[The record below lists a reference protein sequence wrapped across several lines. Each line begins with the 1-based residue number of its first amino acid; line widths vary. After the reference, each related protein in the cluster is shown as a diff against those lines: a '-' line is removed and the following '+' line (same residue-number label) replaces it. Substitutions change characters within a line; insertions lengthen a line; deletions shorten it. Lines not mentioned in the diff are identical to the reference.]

1 MRGLTLCSQLCS
13 QSTLYF
19 QLLRRD
25 GDFDPL
31 SDRADKLT
39 TIKQHLNLPTMMH
52 LRSLTVPSIRILALG
67 FFFATSAVA
76 APSYEPHPLTG
87 LIHYPECQYVDSEWN
102 DGDSFLVEL
111 PTGEQ
116 VTVRLYEAD
125 CLEKTVPNDS
135 VARRLRGQR
144 RYFGISDYGGS
155 TDSSIAKAKELGE
168 KADHFT
174 ENALEQPFSI
184 HTSHSDARGAAV
196 NDRIYAF
203 VITSDNRSLA
213 AELVRNGLAR
223 ASGVYRRSPD
233 DLHYKEAEKRMDDLE
248 LLAAGSRRG
257 AWAFT
262 DWDALPEER
271 MVDRLGDPELR
282 ASIDRRPTVTEA
294 DPINVNEAP
303 TEELERLPG
312 IGPVIAAR
320 IIEERDQ
327 SPFASAQDL
336 GRVSGIG
343 PKSIESVAPFVR
355 FE

>member
-1 MRGLTLCSQLCS
+1 MKHT
-13 QSTLYF
+13 
-19 QLLRRD
+19 
-25 GDFDPL
+25 
-31 SDRADKLT
+31 
-39 TIKQHLNLPTMMH
+39 
-52 LRSLTVPSIRILALG
+52 RSLPVLSIRILTSGL
-67 FFFATSAVA
+67 FFAISAVA
-76 APSYEPHPLTG
+76 APSYQPNPLTG
-87 LIHYPECQYVDSEWN
+87 LTHYPECRYIDSEWN
-102 DGDSFLVEL
+102 DGDSFLAEL

-125 CLEKTVPNDS
+125 CIEKHVPDES
-135 VARRLRGQR
+135 QARRLRAQR
-144 RYFGISDYGGS
+144 RYFGISEYGGS
-155 TDSSIAKAKELGE
+155 AESSIARAKELGE
-168 KADHFT
+168 EADQFT
-174 ENALEQPFSI
+174 RNALEEPFSI
-184 HTSHSDARGAAV
+184 HTSHADARGGAG

-223 ASGVYRRSPD
+223 AFGVYRRSPD
-233 DLHYKEAEKRMDDLE
+233 DLHQKEAEERMNDLE

-294 DPINVNEAP
+294 NPINVNEAP
-303 TEELERLPG
+303 LEELERLPG
-312 IGPVIAAR
+312 IGPVIAGR
-320 IIEERDQ
+320 IIEERER
-327 SPFASAQDL
+327 SPFASVQDL

-343 PKSIESVAPFVR
+343 PKSIESVAPFIR